1 MKKTALVLFMAV
13 LILLG
18 GCAGGQSKTFFVERD
33 GESYLVDTESQVIV
47 DGGYVYQYSIDQDG
61 GTTITYP
68 NGSTYYHISVG
79 GMSASDASDD
89 YDDSVYVSGDILVE
103 IVSGIAAP
111 KSILVAL
118 MIVVAGVF
126 TIVSPKVSGFWGGL
140 LGDRKRE
147 SSAGMQLVSRI
158 SGVVII
164 VMAIAYLLF

>member
-18 GCAGGQSKTFFVERD
+18 GCTGEKSGMLTVERD
-33 GESYLVDTESQVIV
+33 GRTFVVDTQNQEIT
-47 DGGYVYQYSIDQDG
+47 DGIYVYQYSREQKDE
-61 GTTITYP
+61 TTITYP

-79 GMSASDASDD
+79 SMSASETSDD

-147 SSAGMQLVSRI
+147 SSAGMQLASRI

-164 VMAIAYLLF
+164 VMAIAYLFF